1 MEDNK
6 LIENIQNNIDTQEC
20 LNELIERHS
29 GIFIN
34 IVNSYVP
41 NNSIY
46 SDKNEIIGDKNYHI
60 YKSALSFNPNKN
72 VKFSTYLGNQAKFL
86 CLNEYNR
93 KKRSPEVK
101 CDEVCLDW
109 LNYLSEDEHSD
120 SSKSSE
126 ESEVLKIVQELISI
140 NPDTRVQKIFHK
152 RYFSKNKNKVV
163 PWRKISSEIGLS
175 IQGCINIH
183 NKAIQEIRKTI
194 NYDQ

>member
-1 MEDNK
+1 MKDNK
-6 LIENIQNNIDTQEC
+6 LIDNIKKDINTQEC
-20 LNELIERHS
+20 LSELIERHS

-46 SDKNEIIGDKNYHI
+46 SDKNEIIGDKDYHI
-60 YKSALSFNPNKN
+60 YQSALNFDPNKN

-86 CLNEYNR
+86 CLNEYN
-93 KKRSPEVK
+93 KKRRSPEVK

-109 LNYLSEDEHSD
+109 LNHLSEDDYGDKE
-120 SSKSSE
+120 KYTE
-126 ESEVLKIVQELISI
+126 ENEVLKIVKKLISI
-140 NPDTRVQKIFHK
+140 NPDLRVRKIFNK
-152 RYFSKNKNKVV
+152 RYFSKNQNKVV

-183 NKAIQEIRKTI
+183 NKAISEIRKTI
-194 NYDQ
+194 KND